1 MSRGRI
7 GKGDHLPPL
16 FDETER
22 RCGPIARAFHGSW
35 NINHAVLFPVI
46 ACLFGLAMQGTAERS
61 LSVVAVTDN
70 VVWLKRTN
78 GAAFDDDVASSCVAG
93 NDLHALMERASH
105 AARQMRYFG
114 LATKLF
120 SFSELIP
127 SAQRAGF
134 IQVDANAE
142 RQEATFR
149 SPAGEPDLVF
159 SVSFSD
165 PAKVST
171 VAEARSDIFGLVLTT
186 YSHVPT
192 ISVETNP
199 SLKNED
205 LGPNA
210 LPLREVLLTYP
221 DFDNIPAWTKYW

>member
-1 MSRGRI
+1 
-7 GKGDHLPPL
+7 
-16 FDETER
+16 
-22 RCGPIARAFHGSW
+22 
-35 NINHAVLFPVI
+35 
-46 ACLFGLAMQGTAERS
+46 MQGTGERS
-61 LSVVAVTDN
+61 LAVVAVTDN
-70 VVWLKRTN
+70 VVWLKRTK
-78 GAAFDDDVASSCVAG
+78 GPAFHDGVASSSVAG
-93 NDLHALMERASH
+93 NNLHALMERASH

-127 SAQRAGF
+127 FAQRAGF
-134 IQVDANAE
+134 IPLDADAE

-199 SLKNED
+199 SLNNED

-221 DFDNIPAWTKYW
+221 DFDNIPAWSKYW

>member
-1 MSRGRI
+1 VTARRRI
-7 GKGDHLPPL
+7 GEGTIRLHASAKPSAS
-16 FDETER
+16 
-22 RCGPIARAFHGSW
+22 PIARTFPGSW
-35 NINHAVLFPVI
+35 NINRAVLFPVI
-46 ACLFGLAMQGTAERS
+46 AYLLGLAMQGTGERS
-61 LSVVAVTDN
+61 LAVAAVTDN
-70 VVWLKRTN
+70 VVWLKRTK
-78 GAAFDDDVASSCVAG
+78 APAFRDGVASASG

-120 SFSELIP
+120 SFGELIP
-127 SAQRAGF
+127 SARRAGF
-134 IQVDANAE
+134 IPVDADAE

-149 SPAGEPDLVF
+149 SPVGEPDLVF

-199 SLKNED
+199 SLTNED

-221 DFDNIPAWTKYW
+221 DFDNVPAWTKYW